1 MEKVRLMYDM
11 ARLAFETDST
21 RSVSL
26 LLDSVNSPDGITAVF
41 DAPAADVEVPIG
53 AYTRQLVLLQRAGGT
68 NVAVGLG
75 TNRLVV
81 TATNEARLDVGG
93 PLRNMVEIG
102 RAYGG
107 SVSLQYRLANAANIG
122 FHLAIHD
129 EKAPPQLTIR
139 QADAVV
145 GRGQFEFG

>member
-1 MEKVRLMYDM
+1 M
-11 ARLAFETDST
+11 
-21 RSVSL
+21 
-26 LLDSVNSPDGITAVF
+26 F

-68 NVAVGLG
+68 NFAVGLG
-75 TNRLVV
+75 TNRLAV
-81 TATNEARLDVGG
+81 TATSEARLDAGG
-93 PLRNMVEIG
+93 PLRNMVEL
-102 RAYGG
+102 ASAFGG
-107 SVSLQYRLANAANIG
+107 TFFLQYRLANAANIG